1 MTPVSQTPVSQTP
14 VSQTAA
20 AVSAPMTRGSVAL
33 RQISKV
39 YDNGHVAVEGIDLD
53 VAAGEFVSLLGP
65 SGCGKT
71 TLLRMLAGFERP
83 TAGDIVLDGV
93 SIVDVPPERRPINTV
108 FQSYAL
114 FPHMSVAQ
122 NVGFGLRQ
130 RKVAKKEIGQR
141 VAEALDLVQMT
152 RFADRKPAMLSGGQ
166 QQRVA
171 LARALANRPDVLL
184 LDEPMSALDRKLRE
198 EMQIELKLLQKELG
212 TTFIFVTHDQQ
223 EALSMSD
230 RIVVM
235 SEGHIAQVG
244 DGRDIYAAPVN
255 RFVADFI
262 GKQTFFDVT
271 GGYVDGRVPTTDGP
285 FAVADCDEEQTRADE
300 EQTGALVVAVRP
312 EAIWFAENDADIAAA
327 DNVVSGIAAG
337 VSFLGDLTQ
346 VVVTTDV
353 GTEML
358 VRGATRN
365 FPPLSHGQ
373 HVTCTFAA
381 ADTRVFV
388 K

>member
-1 MTPVSQTPVSQTP
+1 MT
-14 VSQTAA
+14 
-20 AVSAPMTRGSVAL
+20 AVDAPAPTQSAPPTKGA
-33 RQISKV
+33 ISLSGITKV
-39 YDNGHVAVEGIDLD
+39 YDNGYVAVTDIDLD

-71 TLLRMLAGFERP
+71 TLLRMMAGFERP
-83 TAGDIVLDGV
+83 TKGDITLDGT

-114 FPHMSVAQ
+114 FPHMTVAQ

-130 RKVAKKEIGQR
+130 RKVPKKEIGTR
-141 VAEALDLVQMT
+141 VAEALELVQMT

-198 EMQIELKLLQKELG
+198 EMQIELKLLQKDLG
-212 TTFIFVTHDQQ
+212 TTFVFVTHDQE

-235 SEGHIAQVG
+235 SEGRIAQIG
-244 DGRDIYAAPVN
+244 DGRDVYAAPVN
-255 RFVADFI
+255 RFVADFV

-271 GGYVDGRVPTTDGP
+271 GGYIDGRVETTDGA
-285 FAVADCDEEQTRADE
+285 FAA
-300 EQTGALVVAVRP
+300 TGDIDDVTGELVVAVRP
-312 EAIWFAENDADIAAA
+312 EAIWFVDDDTAVDSG
-327 DNVVSGIAAG
+327 DNVVSGVAEG
-337 VSFLGDLTQ
+337 VSFLGDFTQ
-346 VVVTTDV
+346 VVVTTDA
-353 GTEML
+353 GTEVL

-365 FPPLSHGQ
+365 FPPLEEGQ
-373 HVTCTFAA
+373 HVTCTFAK
-381 ADTRVFV
+381 ADTRVYA

>member
-1 MTPVSQTPVSQTP
+1 MTAVDEQSQTHAP
-14 VSQTAA
+14 AA
-20 AVSAPMTRGSVAL
+20 TRGAITLRGVTKVYENGYVAVS
-33 RQISKV
+33 
-39 YDNGHVAVEGIDLD
+39 DIDLE

-71 TLLRMLAGFERP
+71 TLLRMMAGFERP
-83 TAGDIVLDGV
+83 SKGDILLDGT
-93 SIVDVPPERRPINTV
+93 SIIDVPPERRPINTV

-130 RKVAKKEIGQR
+130 RKVNKTEIGTR
-141 VAEALDLVQMT
+141 VGEALELVQMT

-212 TTFIFVTHDQQ
+212 TTFVFVTHDQE

-235 SEGHIAQVG
+235 SEGHIAQIG
-244 DGRDIYAAPVN
+244 DGKDIYAAPVN
-255 RFVADFI
+255 RFVADFV

-271 GGYVDGRVPTTDGP
+271 GGVVDGRLETTDGP
-285 FAVADCDEEQTRADE
+285 FEVGADVAGLSGD
-300 EQTGALVVAVRP
+300 LVVAVRP
-312 EAIWFAENDADIAAA
+312 EAIWFAESQADIDAA
-327 DNVVSGIAAG
+327 DNVVTGTAAG

-346 VVVTTDV
+346 VVVTTDA
-353 GTEML
+353 GTEVL

-365 FPPLSHGQ
+365 FPPLTEGQ
-373 HVTCTFAA
+373 RVTCTFAKSDA
-381 ADTRVFV
+381 RVYT

>member
-1 MTPVSQTPVSQTP
+1 MTAVE
-14 VSQTAA
+14 AA
-20 AVSAPMTRGSVAL
+20 KPTEVSAAQRGA
-33 RQISKV
+33 ISLHGVTKV
-39 YDNGHVAVEGIDLD
+39 YDNGHVAVTNIDLD

-83 TAGDIVLDGV
+83 TEGDITLDGT
-93 SIVDVPPERRPINTV
+93 SIIDVPPERRPVNTV

-141 VAEALDLVQMT
+141 VAEALELVQMT

-171 LARALANRPDVLL
+171 LARALANGPDVLL

-198 EMQIELKLLQKELG
+198 EMQIELKLLQKDLG
-212 TTFIFVTHDQQ
+212 TTFVFVTHDQE

-235 SEGHIAQVG
+235 SEGRVAQVG
-244 DGRDIYAAPVN
+244 DGKDIYAKPVN
-255 RFVADFI
+255 RFVADFV
-262 GKQTFFDVT
+262 GKQTFFDVIARMT
-271 GGYVDGRVPTTDGP
+271 DGRLPTTDGP
-285 FAVADCDEEQTRADE
+285 FAVADDPDSLS
-300 EQTGALVVAVRP
+300 GDLVVAIRP
-312 EAIWFAENDADIAAA
+312 EAIWFAETQADIDGA
-327 DNVVSGIAAG
+327 DNVISGTTAG

-346 VVVTTDV
+346 VVVTTDA
-353 GTEML
+353 GTEVL

-365 FPPLSHGQ
+365 FPELREGQ
-373 HVTCTFAA
+373 HVTCTFAG

>member
-1 MTPVSQTPVSQTP
+1 MTTTAQVAQKEQTSA
-14 VSQTAA
+14 SRG
-20 AVSAPMTRGSVAL
+20 AVSMKSIT
-33 RQISKV
+33 KV
-39 YDNGHVAVEGIDLD
+39 YDNGHVAVTDIDLD

-83 TAGDIVLDGV
+83 TEGDITLDGE
-93 SIVDVPPERRPINTV
+93 SIIDVPPERRPVNTV

-114 FPHMSVAQ
+114 FPHMTVAQ

-130 RKVAKKEIGQR
+130 RKVAKVEIGQR
-141 VAEALDLVQMT
+141 VSEALEMVQMT

-198 EMQIELKLLQKELG
+198 EMQIELKLLQKDLG
-212 TTFIFVTHDQQ
+212 TTFIFVTHDQE

-244 DGRDIYAAPVN
+244 EGQDIYAHPTN

-271 GGYVDGRVPTTDGP
+271 GPFRDGRLPTTDGD
-285 FAVADCDEEQTRADE
+285 FKVADDVEDMAGD
-300 EQTGALVVAVRP
+300 LVAAIRP
-312 EAIWFAENDADIAAA
+312 EAIWFAESDEDLRNA
-327 DNVVSGIAAG
+327 DNSISGVAEGI
-337 VSFLGDLTQ
+337 SFLGDLTQ
-346 VVVTTDV
+346 VVVTTDA
-353 GTEML
+353 GTDIL

-365 FPPLSHGQ
+365 FPPLTEGQ
-373 HVTCTFAA
+373 RVSCTFAG
-381 ADTRVFV
+381 ADTRVFS

>member
-1 MTPVSQTPVSQTP
+1 MTAVEATKPTEVS
-14 VSQTAA
+14 TAQ
-20 AVSAPMTRGSVAL
+20 RGA
-33 RQISKV
+33 ISMHGVTKV
-39 YDNGHVAVEGIDLD
+39 YDNGHVAVTDIDLD

-83 TAGDIVLDGV
+83 TKGEITLDGA
-93 SIVDVPPERRPINTV
+93 SIIDVPPERRPVNTV

-130 RKVAKKEIGQR
+130 RKVPKKEIGQR
-141 VAEALDLVQMT
+141 VAEALELVQMT

-198 EMQIELKLLQKELG
+198 EMQIELKLLQKDLG
-212 TTFIFVTHDQQ
+212 TTFVFVTHDQE

-235 SEGHIAQVG
+235 SEGRVAQVG
-244 DGRDIYAAPVN
+244 DGKDIYAKPVN
-255 RFVADFI
+255 RFVADFV

-271 GGYVDGRVPTTDGP
+271 GTLKDGRLPTTDGS
-285 FAVADCDEEQTRADE
+285 FAVADDVD
-300 EQTGALVVAVRP
+300 GLSGDLVVAIRP
-312 EAIWFAENDADIAAA
+312 EAIWFAEGQADIDAA
-327 DNVVSGIAAG
+327 DNVVSGTAAG

-346 VVVTTDV
+346 VVVTTDAD
-353 GTEML
+353 TEVL

-365 FPPLSHGQ
+365 FPDLHEGQ
-373 HVTCTFAA
+373 RVTCTFSQ
-381 ADTRVFV
+381 ADTRVFT

>member
-1 MTPVSQTPVSQTP
+1 MTITEPTS
-14 VSQTAA
+14 TAPA
-20 AVSAPMTRGSVAL
+20 GTAVRGAVTLASVT
-33 RQISKV
+33 KV
-39 YDNGHVAVEGIDLD
+39 YDNGHVAVTGIDLE

-83 TAGDIVLDGV
+83 TEGDILLDGE
-93 SIVDVPPERRPINTV
+93 SIIDVPPERRPVNTV

-114 FPHMSVAQ
+114 FPHMTVAQ

-130 RKVAKKEIGQR
+130 RKVAKNEIGER
-141 VAEALDLVQMT
+141 VAEALEMVQMS
-152 RFADRKPAMLSGGQ
+152 RFADRKPATLSGGQ

-171 LARALANRPDVLL
+171 LARALSNRPDVLL

-198 EMQIELKLLQKELG
+198 EMQIELKLLQKDLG
-212 TTFIFVTHDQQ
+212 TTFIFVTHDQE

-235 SEGHIAQVG
+235 SEGHIAQIG
-244 DGRDIYAAPVN
+244 EGRDIYAAPVD

-262 GKQTFFDVT
+262 GKQTFFAVT
-271 GGYVDGRVPTTDGP
+271 GGVVDGRIQTTDGA
-285 FAVADCDEEQTRADE
+285 FKTASGVDGL
-300 EQTGALVVAVRP
+300 TGDLVVAVRP
-312 EAIWFAENDADIAAA
+312 ESIWFAENDSDVTTA
-327 DNVVSGIAAG
+327 DNVLSGIAEG

-346 VVVTTDV
+346 VVVTTDA
-353 GTEML
+353 GTEVL

-365 FPPLSHGQ
+365 FPPLTEGQ
-373 HVTCTFAA
+373 RVSCTFAA
-381 ADTRVFV
+381 GDTQVFA

>member
-1 MTPVSQTPVSQTP
+1 MTTVSQAPIAEPVPT
-14 VSQTAA
+14 
-20 AVSAPMTRGSVAL
+20 TRGAVAL
-33 RQISKV
+33 RAIRKV
-39 YDNGHVAVEGIDLD
+39 YANGHVAVTGIDLD

-83 TAGDIVLDGV
+83 TAGDILLDGA
-93 SIVDVPPERRPINTV
+93 SIVDVPPERRPVNTV

-114 FPHMSVAQ
+114 FPHMTVAQ

-141 VAEALDLVQMT
+141 VADALDLVQMT

-212 TTFIFVTHDQQ
+212 TTFIFVTHDQE

-235 SEGHIAQVG
+235 SEGRIAQVG
-244 DGRDIYAAPVN
+244 IGKDIYAAPTN

-271 GGYVDGRVPTTDGP
+271 GDYEDGRIATTDGR
-285 FAVADCDEEQTRADE
+285 FAVAEISADA
-300 EQTGALVVAVRP
+300 TGGLVVAVRP
-312 EAIWFAENDADIAAA
+312 EAIWFAENDSDVDAA
-327 DNVVSGIAAG
+327 DNVVSGTAAG

-346 VVVTTDV
+346 VVVTTDA
-353 GTEML
+353 GTEVL

-365 FPPLSHGQ
+365 FPPLHEGQ
-373 HVTCTFAA
+373 RVRCTFAA
-381 ADTRVFV
+381 SDARVYA

>member
-1 MTPVSQTPVSQTP
+1 MSASLEK
-14 VSQTAA
+14 TAPPPA
-20 AVSAPMTRGSVAL
+20 PGSAGPRGALTVSAVT
-33 RQISKV
+33 KV
-39 YDNGHVAVEGIDLD
+39 YDNGHVAVTGIDLEI
-53 VAAGEFVSLLGP
+53 AAGEFVSLLGP

-71 TLLRMLAGFERP
+71 TLLRMMAGFERP
-83 TAGDIVLDGV
+83 TEGDILLDGT

-130 RKVAKKEIGQR
+130 RKVPKAEIAER
-141 VAEALDLVQMT
+141 VAESLALVQMS
-152 RFADRKPAMLSGGQ
+152 RFADRRPAMLSGGQ

-212 TTFIFVTHDQQ
+212 TTFVFVTHDQE

-235 SEGHIAQVG
+235 SEGHIAQIG
-244 DGRDIYAAPVN
+244 DGKAIYADPTN

-262 GKQTFFDVT
+262 GKQNFFEVT
-271 GGYVDGRVPTTDGP
+271 GGVVDGRVQTTDG
-285 FAVADCDEEQTRADE
+285 ALLA
-300 EQTGALVVAVRP
+300 TGDVHGATGSLVVAVRP
-312 EAIWFAENDADIAAA
+312 EAIWFAADQSEIDAA
-327 DNVVSGIAAG
+327 DNVVSGTAAG

-346 VVVTTDV
+346 VVVTTEAGTDV
-353 GTEML
+353 L

-365 FPPLSHGQ
+365 FPPLTEGQ
-373 HVTCTFAA
+373 TVHCTFAG
-381 ADTRVFV
+381 ADARVYA